1 MESNK
6 PVLELANVKSGY
18 QNIPVINGV
27 SLALPPK
34 DVLFLFGRNGVGKTT
49 LLKTICGLLKTRS
62 GHIKLNQEDCTNW
75 PTYKRARHGIA
86 YVPQGR
92 GIFPKHTVRQNLI
105 AGLRA
110 CPDKNADIPEQVF
123 EYFPILKERLNQAGG
138 TLSGG
143 QQQMLAI
150 ARALCGRPNILLLDE
165 PTEGIQPSIV
175 QTLQEIVRTIVEE
188 HHVSVLL
195 VEQNFEFG
203 IELANH
209 CMVMDKGEIVRE
221 GDASEFR
228 NEEVLEEILAL

>member
-1 MESNK
+1 MENSK
-6 PVLELANVKSGY
+6 PVLELKNVRSGY

-27 SLALPPK
+27 SLDLAAQET
-34 DVLFLFGRNGVGKTT
+34 LFLFGRNGVGKTT
-49 LLKTICGLLKTRS
+49 LLKTICGLLKAQS
-62 GHIKLNQEDCTNW
+62 GSISLNQEDCTNW
-75 PTYKRARHGIA
+75 PTFKRARKGIA

-92 GIFPKHTVRQNLI
+92 GIFPKHTVRQNLV

-110 CPDKNADIPEQVF
+110 SPEKNAEIPEQVF
-123 EYFPILKERLNQAGG
+123 EYFPILKERIHQAGG

-175 QTLQEIVRTIVEE
+175 QDLQEIIRTIVKE
-188 HHVSVLL
+188 HKVSVLL

-203 IELANH
+203 IDLANR
-209 CMVMDKGEIVRE
+209 CMVMDKGEIVRK
-221 GDASEFR
+221 GDVSEFK
-228 NEEVLEEILAL
+228 NDDVIDEILAL